1 MPEVQADGQS
11 VPRSPQPRQSGAPG
25 YVDDGEDAIDR
36 IEAAWGRERPD
47 VDVSSVGIISRIWRI
62 GRHLEQ
68 ARKDRLA
75 EHGTD
80 RVTLDVLAML
90 RRSGS
95 PFRMT
100 AGELTH
106 HSLISSGGV
115 SQRLEKLERAGL
127 VTRTIHSDD
136 RRRID
141 VELTAAGVE
150 LIDSILA
157 DLMTHEAALL
167 DGLDPCEQEDLRRI
181 LKRLLARFEPQTP
194 DVATE
199 FEAMNLSGDRPSPL
213 SCAPVRPHAPAGRH
227 RGRGHRRACG
237 RLRCKSAGRRR
248 RGSRAHR
255 GR

>member
-1 MPEVQADGQS
+1 MLSMLNGPVDGRPVPGTARSRQDGGASWADL
-11 VPRSPQPRQSGAPG
+11 
-25 YVDDGEDAIDR
+25 GEDAIDR
-36 IEAAWGRERPD
+36 IEDAWRRERPD
-47 VDVSSVGIISRIWRI
+47 VNVSSVGIISRIWRI

-68 ARKDRLA
+68 ARKERLA

-90 RRSGS
+90 RRSGP

-127 VTRTIHSDD
+127 VTRHIHSED

-141 VELTAAGVE
+141 VALTPAGVE

-157 DLMTHEAALL
+157 DLMAHEAALL
-167 DGLDPCEQEDLRRI
+167 DVLAPWEQEDLRRV
-181 LKRLLARFEPQTP
+181 LKLLLARFEPLTP
-194 DVATE
+194 
-199 FEAMNLSGDRPSPL
+199 GDAASL
-213 SCAPVRPHAPAGRH
+213 DG
-227 RGRGHRRACG
+227 GI
-237 RLRCKSAGRRR
+237 
-248 RGSRAHR
+248 
-255 GR
+255 

>member
-1 MPEVQADGQS
+1 MQASGRSGPSSPRPHQS
-11 VPRSPQPRQSGAPG
+11 VAVERG
-25 YVDDGEDAIDR
+25 DDAEDAIDR
-36 IEAAWGRERPD
+36 IEAAWRRERPD
-47 VDVSSVGIISRIWRI
+47 VDVSSVGIVSRIWRI
-62 GRHLEQ
+62 SRHLEQ
-68 ARKDRLA
+68 ARKERLA

-90 RRSGS
+90 RRSGP

-127 VTRTIHSDD
+127 VTRHIHSDD

-167 DGLDPCEQEDLRRI
+167 DGLDPYEQEDLRRI
-181 LKRLLARFEPQTP
+181 LKRLLAQFEPQMP
-194 DVATE
+194 DDAARL
-199 FEAMNLSGDRPSPL
+199 EAMN
-213 SCAPVRPHAPAGRH
+213 
-227 RGRGHRRACG
+227 
-237 RLRCKSAGRRR
+237 
-248 RGSRAHR
+248 
-255 GR
+255 

>member
-1 MPEVQADGQS
+1 MPEMSANGRPE
-11 VPRSPQPRQSGAPG
+11 PRSRRRQSAAVDH
-25 YVDDGEDAIDR
+25 VDDVEDAIDR
-36 IEAAWGRERPD
+36 IEAAWRRERPD
-47 VDVSSVGIISRIWRI
+47 VDVSSVGIVSRIWRI
-62 GRHLEQ
+62 SRHLEQ
-68 ARKDRLA
+68 ARKERLA

-90 RRSGS
+90 RRSGP

-127 VTRTIHSDD
+127 VTRHIHGDD

-167 DGLDPCEQEDLRRI
+167 DGLDPSEQEDLRRI
-181 LKRLLARFEPQTP
+181 LKRLLARFEPQVL
-194 DVATE
+194 DDAARL
-199 FEAMNLSGDRPSPL
+199 EAMN
-213 SCAPVRPHAPAGRH
+213 
-227 RGRGHRRACG
+227 
-237 RLRCKSAGRRR
+237 
-248 RGSRAHR
+248 
-255 GR
+255 